1 MSLSNKQRV
10 FVLEYVKDWNA
21 TQAAIRAGYSEN
33 SAANIGW
40 ENVRKPEIQAEIDK
54 YIMSAEQAAKII
66 SDIADGDM
74 ADLMDFTTAG
84 YTVEA

>member
-1 MSLSNKQRV
+1 MERDPGRDSRWLFGEHS
-10 FVLEYVKDWNA
+10 
-21 TQAAIRAGYSEN
+21 YS
-33 SAANIGW
+33 IGW
-40 ENVRKPEIQAEIDK
+40 ENLKKPEILAEIDK

-84 YTVEA
+84 YTVELTERRPGHRRDQA